1 MSRPLRVCYFGAY
14 RGEYA
19 RNVIL
24 IEGLRRAGVEVIECH
39 EQLWHSIQDRVDT
52 VSGDWQ
58 QPAFWWRI
66 GRVYGRLLHKY
77 FTTCTSYDVLVVG
90 YPGQFDVLLAR
101 LLTWLRRK
109 PLVWDIC
116 MSIYLITLERGLARP
131 NQFIMQ
137 FLRWFERVACRL
149 PERLLIDTA
158 AYAEW
163 FARERGVAPARFRLT
178 PIGAD
183 NDRFQPIQ
191 SAASSIWQGEQRFLV
206 LYYGSYIPNHGV
218 EYIIEAA
225 HLLASDSAIHFE
237 MIGQGPEREQ
247 AMTLATAYGLT
258 NITFIDWLDQNAL
271 KTRLAAA
278 HVSLGAFGVTPQ
290 SLLTIHNKVLEGLAM
305 AKPVIHG
312 DGPAV
317 RQALRHGEEI
327 FLCERSNAVALATA
341 IRTLRND
348 PALCQRLATNGHA
361 RFLERYTIERLGETL
376 KQHLLEV
383 IEESGQ

>member
-1 MSRPLRVCYFGAY
+1 MPKPLRVCYFGAY

-39 EQLWHSIQDRVDT
+39 EQLWRSIQDRVET
-52 VSGDWQ
+52 VSGGWRR
-58 QPAFWWRI
+58 PVFWWRI
-66 GRVYGRLLHKY
+66 GRAYVRLLYKY
-77 FTTCTSYDVLVVG
+77 FTICTDYDVLLVG

-131 NQFIMQ
+131 NQFVMR
-137 FLRWFERVACRL
+137 FLRWFEWVACRL

-158 AYAEW
+158 AYADW
-163 FARERGVAPARFRLT
+163 FARERGVALPRFRLT

-183 NDRFQPIQ
+183 NDRFHP
-191 SAASSIWQGEQRFLV
+191 SSLNASPAHPADQCFRV

-225 HLLASDSAIHFE
+225 HRLADDPTIHFE
-237 MIGQGPEREQ
+237 MIGHGPERYQ
-247 AMTLATAYGLT
+247 AMALAVAYGLT
-258 NITFIDWLDQNAL
+258 NITFIDWMDPSAL
-271 KTRLAAA
+271 KDRLAAA
-278 HVSLGAFGVTPQ
+278 DVTLGAFGVTPQ

-327 FLCERSNAVALATA
+327 FLCERTNAAALAAA
-341 IRTLRND
+341 IRTLHDD
-348 PALCQRLATNGHA
+348 PALRQRLATNGHA

-383 IEESGQ
+383 IEDSGR